1 MDYFAIRGV
10 ITKEEAEKIG
20 TKRARSKTYPRL
32 DIDEFSVLEKH
43 KIKWNLFLRALSFIQ
58 LETTK
63 EDQFGY
69 HQLAGNY
76 GCILRQ

>member
-1 MDYFAIRGV
+1 MGHFAVRGV
-10 ITKEEAEKIG
+10 ITKEDAENIG
-20 TKRARSKTYPRL
+20 KKGARSQTYPRL

-43 KIKWNLFLRALSFIQ
+43 KIKWNLFLQALSSLQ
-58 LETTK
+58 LDTTK

-76 GCILRQ
+76 GSILQQ